1 MKIYKVYAKCVRVA
15 KGIKEITLDEAKE
28 LIQETV
34 NEMLNNGDL
43 NINLENEDNDNEFS
57 EKFGELLDK
66 AEEFLT
72 KKDSLNVGISLLNVR
87 KNTQVEVIAMA
98 GVILNNV
105 DKAIIYR

>member
-43 NINLENEDNDNEFS
+43 NINLENEDDDNEFS

-66 AEEFLT
+66 AEEFF
-72 KKDSLNVGISLLNVR
+72 N
-87 KNTQVEVIAMA
+87 KNGFFEC
-98 GVILNNV
+98 G
-105 DKAIIYR
+105 DFIIERSEEYPTRSNCYGWSDFE

>member
-1 MKIYKVYAKCVRVA
+1 MTIYKVYAKCVRVA

-66 AEEFLT
+66 AEEFFNE
-72 KKDSLNVGISLLNVR
+72 KGFFECGDF
-87 KNTQVEVIAMA
+87 
-98 GVILNNV
+98 
-105 DKAIIYR
+105 IIERSEEYPSRSNCYGWSDFE